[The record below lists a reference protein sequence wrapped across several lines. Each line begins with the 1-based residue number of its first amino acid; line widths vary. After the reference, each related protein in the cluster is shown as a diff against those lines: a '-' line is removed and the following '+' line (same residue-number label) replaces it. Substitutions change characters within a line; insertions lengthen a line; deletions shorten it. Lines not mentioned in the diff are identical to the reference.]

1 MVQKTHNLLQTILKP
16 LPLPDSPDGNLRF
29 GDKVCIHHVPTK
41 SLVSAYMSTFAA
53 HEATCLQ
60 PSSPVASSQ
69 SLVPCTRNIFVVNRS
84 VVFQTAFKTLI
95 NVFLCS
101 YDKQVNVG
109 DVVRYGEKVTLS
121 TLADGVGGGL
131 YLHSATATF
140 MKCAKHSRQQ
150 EVLLMDTIT
159 YDVAW

>member
-1 MVQKTHNLLQTILKP
+1 
-16 LPLPDSPDGNLRF
+16 
-29 GDKVCIHHVPTK
+29 
-41 SLVSAYMSTFAA
+41 MSTYAA

-60 PSSPVASSQ
+60 PSSPLASSQ

-84 VVFQTAFKTLI
+84 AMLQADSSNNDI
-95 NVFLCS
+95 FLYS

-109 DVVRYGEKVTLS
+109 DVVKYGEKVTLS

>member
-16 LPLPDSPDGNLRF
+16 LPLPDSQDGNLRF
-29 GDKVCIHHVPTK
+29 GDKVCILHIPTR
-41 SLVSAYMSTFAA
+41 SLVSAYMSTYAA

-60 PSSPVASSQ
+60 PSSPLASSQ

-84 VVFQTAFKTLI
+84 VMLDSLI
-95 NVFLCS
+95 ILIDIFLCS

-109 DVVRYGEKVTLS
+109 DVVKYGEKVTLS